1 MSVAEQFDTILKEL
15 PTLKA
20 PGVSGSRIKKLTDL
34 AVQNVSV
41 CIPFSTV
48 LSPLQ

>member
-1 MSVAEQFDTILKEL
+1 MSVLEQFESTLKEL

-34 AVQNVSV
+34 AVENVSV
-41 CIPFSTV
+41 CIV
-48 LSPLQ
+48 EAMQ